1 MKNWRKFILN
11 PIVIDSSVFVDAILY
26 SKREPLEKIISGYD
40 TFAPVNVLEE
50 TLFKTI
56 IGIVGQNIKNENFFR
71 IKKAWIKGIGKEEVG
86 NRFNVILELI
96 KNGLLKILDLNAQI
110 FEIAYL
116 FSKKYGLL
124 PNDALIAATCKHYEI
139 REIATFDPD
148 FDRID
153 FLEVIA
159 P

>member
-1 MKNWRKFILN
+1 MN
-11 PIVIDSSVFVDAILY
+11 PVVIDSSVFVDAILY

-40 TFAPVNVLEE
+40 AFAPVNVLEE

-56 IGIVGQNIKNENFFR
+56 IGIVGENIKNENFFQ

-96 KNGLLKILDLNAQI
+96 KNDLLKILELNVPI
-110 FEIAYL
+110 FEISYR

-124 PNDALIAATCKHYEI
+124 PNDALIAATCKHYGI
-139 REIATFDPD
+139 KKIATFDQD
-148 FDRID
+148 FERVD

-159 P
+159 PI